1 MPPDHRPRRHLPR
14 RAELSRA
21 GLPRRRACGLLRR
34 QAELTKGQPVTFPAI
49 LRALAPAML
58 LIGLS
63 AVAHAGAIEECRST
77 AQMTNAARL
86 EACTAVIDSKQA
98 GATDTAYA
106 YYRRALVGSANP
118 KADQAQIMA
127 DVSQAI
133 ERDPRLMEAY
143 AFRALGYNRAL
154 QHDKA
159 IADLS
164 SAIAL
169 APDRWGLYSLR
180 AMIEAQKKDDKAAIA
195 DFKAALARNPPASSA
210 DMIRQRIAKLEQ
222 KATQ

>member
-1 MPPDHRPRRHLPR
+1 M
-14 RAELSRA
+14 
-21 GLPRRRACGLLRR
+21 
-34 QAELTKGQPVTFPAI
+34 TFRTI
-49 LRALAPAML
+49 LRALAPAL
-58 LIGLS
+58 LLAGLS
-63 AVAHAGAIEECRST
+63 AAAHAGAVEDCRST
-77 AQMTNAARL
+77 AQVTNASLLA
-86 EACTAVIDSKQA
+86 ACTAVIDGKQA
-98 GATDTAYA
+98 SASDTAYA

-118 KADQAQIMA
+118 QADQALIMA
-127 DVSQAI
+127 DVSKAI
-133 ERDPRLMEAY
+133 ELDPRLMEAF

-210 DMIRQRIAKLEQ
+210 DMIRQRISKLEQ
-222 KATQ
+222 KSAQ